1 MGGKGPVR
9 PAAHACVLTYLEA
22 SVGIALFSCRVCRSA
37 PLLAAN
43 RCSSHAL
50 SQDAERMKIRPEDKR
65 EIVIQRLDE
74 FGREAR
80 APALLPL
87 DACPIS
93 TG

>member
-1 MGGKGPVR
+1 
-9 PAAHACVLTYLEA
+9 
-22 SVGIALFSCRVCRSA
+22 
-37 PLLAAN
+37 
-43 RCSSHAL
+43 
-50 SQDAERMKIRPEDKR
+50 MKIRPEDKR